1 MNKDNFALKMGI
13 DLTRNDGI
21 YDLTFKYRDTEGVQY
36 STAHQGSNTD
46 EVLDEFQRAVFS
58 HLLGAMLTDNTPKD
72 EDKEVS
78 ELDYPFVSALFNT
91 DDDKVTYT
99 ESAVSHNTKETN
111 ENVVDVSEKDVL
123 VDLHTTVQDLA
134 AQVKMLDKRVADL
147 HSANANKLS
156 VLRNL
161 F

>member
-21 YDLTFKYRDTEGVQY
+21 YDLTFKYRDTKGVQY
-36 STAHQGSNTD
+36 STTHQGSDTN
-46 EVLDEFQRAVFS
+46 EVLDEFQRTVFS
-58 HLLGAMLTDNTPKD
+58 HLLGTMLTDNTPEN

-78 ELDYPFVSALFNT
+78 ELDYPFISALYNDEADAKLT
-91 DDDKVTYT
+91 ANY
-99 ESAVSHNTKETN
+99 SAKETN
-111 ENVVDVSEKDVL
+111 ENVVDVSENDVL
-123 VDLHTTVQDLA
+123 VDLHATVQDLA

-147 HSANANKLS
+147 HSANANKLNM
-156 VLRNL
+156 LRNL

>member
-13 DLTRNDGI
+13 DLTRNDGV

-36 STAHQGSNTD
+36 STTHQGSDTN
-46 EVLDEFQRAVFS
+46 EVLDEFQRTVFS
-58 HLLGAMLTDNTPKD
+58 HLLGTMLTDNTPED

-78 ELDYPFVSALFNT
+78 ELDYPFISALYN
-91 DDDKVTYT
+91 DDEADAKLTANYSV
-99 ESAVSHNTKETN
+99 KETN

-134 AQVKMLDKRVADL
+134 AQVKMLDKRVSDL
-147 HSANANKLS
+147 HSANANKLNM
-156 VLRNL
+156 LRNL

>member
-36 STAHQGSNTD
+36 STTHQGSDTN
-46 EVLDEFQRAVFS
+46 EVLDEFQRTVFS
-58 HLLGAMLTDNTPKD
+58 HLFGTMLTDNTPED

-78 ELDYPFVSALFNT
+78 ELDYPFISALYN
-91 DDDKVTYT
+91 D
-99 ESAVSHNTKETN
+99 EAEPAVSYNTKKTS

-134 AQVKMLDKRVADL
+134 AQVKMLDKRVTDL
-147 HSANANKLS
+147 HSANANKLNM
-156 VLRNL
+156 LRNL